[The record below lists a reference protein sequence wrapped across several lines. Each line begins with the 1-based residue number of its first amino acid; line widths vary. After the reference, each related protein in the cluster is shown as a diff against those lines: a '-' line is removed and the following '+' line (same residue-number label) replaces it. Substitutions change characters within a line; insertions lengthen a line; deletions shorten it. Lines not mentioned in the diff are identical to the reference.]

1 MDFKEIGWVWTGL
14 KMLLLHIIY
23 RAIKAVQAECVP
35 AVFCSGIMH
44 SQLSLVLEL
53 NKKNALCNWQYN

>member
-1 MDFKEIGWVWTGL
+1 V
-14 KMLLLHIIY
+14 LHIYIY
-23 RAIKAVQAECVP
+23 DISNLRVKAVQAECVP

-53 NKKNALCNWQYN
+53 NEKMHCATDDIINNYFCAGC